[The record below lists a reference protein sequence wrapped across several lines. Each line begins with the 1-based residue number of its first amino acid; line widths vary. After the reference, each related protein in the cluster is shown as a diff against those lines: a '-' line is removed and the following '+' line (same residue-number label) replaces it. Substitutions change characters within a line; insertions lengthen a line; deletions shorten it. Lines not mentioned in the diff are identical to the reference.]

1 MAESIGR
8 WGMALGVAIA
18 LVALAAGAARAERA
32 WVRGEVR
39 LNLRTGPGTQYRI
52 LGGVATGDP
61 VSILDRNEDWTQVR
75 TTDGKEGWIPG
86 GYLLPEPPPA
96 VRVEGLETQVGE
108 LQSKLASTTSEAGEL
123 RQQNEELTKRDQE
136 QQSEVERLSLENL
149 ELKAGARWPEWIT
162 GAAILAV
169 GMMLGALLH
178 RNATRR
184 PSSRIRI

>member
-1 MAESIGR
+1 MFDRHTRRAI
-8 WGMALGVAIA
+8 VAIA
-18 LVALAAGAARAERA
+18 TCVAALWAGAASAEYA

-52 LGGVATGDP
+52 VGVMQTGDG
-61 VSILDRNEDWTQVR
+61 VSILKRAENWTQIR
-75 TTDGKEGWIPG
+75 LEDGKEGWIPV
-86 GYLLPEPPPA
+86 GYLQPEPPPT
-96 VRVEGLETQVGE
+96 VRLEQLEAQVVD
-108 LQSKLASTTSEAGEL
+108 LKQKLDATTTDADSL
-123 RQQNEELTKRDQE
+123 RESNTSLATRDSE
-136 QQSEVERLSLENL
+136 QQSEIERLSLENL

-162 GAAILAV
+162 GGSILCV